1 MKLKTMCKWRQRKR
15 KEAERKWS
23 ERWSCK
29 QQSENQ
35 VSEDRRSVMPDL
47 TAGKSK
53 KDIMASIDLGNQEVI
68 DYFTTSS
75 FSQSLQAE
83 SNSWGSWRKW
93 EVRSTDNKCF
103 FDSLK
108 GRERDSNKRR
118 GA

>member
-1 MKLKTMCKWRQRKR
+1 
-15 KEAERKWS
+15 
-23 ERWSCK
+23 
-29 QQSENQ
+29 
-35 VSEDRRSVMPDL
+35 MPDL

-103 FDSLK
+103 FRFLK
-108 GRERDSNKRR
+108 REGERQQQEK